1 MPGNARK
8 CPEMPGNLLKKNRWA
23 NVSSESTSL
32 SVFLCETSKQ
42 QIFNS
47 CIDHNS
53 LVWWSLGG
61 VLGFAHLDPM
71 GI

>member
-1 MPGNARK
+1 MRGNK
-8 CPEMPGNLLKKNRWA
+8 YEKNRWA
-23 NVSSESTSL
+23 NVSSETTSL
-32 SVFLCETSKQ
+32 SVCLRETCKQ

-53 LVWWSLGG
+53 LAWWSLGG
-61 VLGFAHLDPM
+61 AHLDPM